1 MTRLGSFYVHV
12 LQREQ
17 EGTLG
22 CLVAVSSSGAVSS
35 TGEGALGQGCLM
47 VVREADTHQLTG
59 VMHQLFAVIYDADR
73 GPRPFCISCYG
84 FIRCPACSRPTRTP

>member
-1 MTRLGSFYVHV
+1 MTKLGSFYVHV

-35 TGEGALGQGCLM
+35 TGEGTRAALWPCGWQIRTTF
-47 VVREADTHQLTG
+47 VHQLTG
-59 VMHQLFAVIYDADR
+59 VMHQLFAVIHVADR
-73 GPRPFCISCYG
+73 GPRPFCIL
-84 FIRCPACSRPTRTP
+84 